1 MEYLKSDE
9 LRALAAQLPEVV
21 IKAKAKNA
29 HRKYDYGFKKWVKWC
44 RNYQEV
50 CSLPADGV
58 YVALYLLSVMQN
70 SSTPS
75 TVETAYYSISW
86 AHKLSDLPDPCNS
99 QLPKLVLESSKRILA
114 HKTQKKEVVNS
125 SMILKLVEMFGG
137 ASANLMD
144 LRDINIIV
152 LSYAGFLRFS
162 EVSNLKS
169 SHIKF
174 EEGYVSI
181 FIERSKT
188 DVYRDGSWVLVAKTG
203 SIACPYSLL
212 QRYLK
217 AAKLGDTS
225 EDQYI
230 FRSVNYR
237 RKTNTYCLRESSYGP
252 ISYTRAREV
261 VLGIFKAIGLNEKLF
276 GLHSLRAGGA
286 TAAANNGVP
295 DRLFKRHGR
304 WKSELAKDGYVKDKL
319 KERLQVSLKLGL

>member
-1 MEYLKSDE
+1 
-9 LRALAAQLPEVV
+9 
-21 IKAKAKNA
+21 
-29 HRKYDYGFKKWVKWC
+29 
-44 RNYQEV
+44 
-50 CSLPADGV
+50 
-58 YVALYLLSVMQN
+58 
-70 SSTPS
+70 
-75 TVETAYYSISW
+75 
-86 AHKLSDLPDPCNS
+86 
-99 QLPKLVLESSKRILA
+99 
-114 HKTQKKEVVNS
+114 
-125 SMILKLVEMFGG
+125 
-137 ASANLMD
+137 MD

-237 RKTNTYCLRESSYGP
+237 RKTNTYCLRKSSYGP

-261 VLGIFKAIGLNEKLF
+261 VLGKFKAIGLNEKLF